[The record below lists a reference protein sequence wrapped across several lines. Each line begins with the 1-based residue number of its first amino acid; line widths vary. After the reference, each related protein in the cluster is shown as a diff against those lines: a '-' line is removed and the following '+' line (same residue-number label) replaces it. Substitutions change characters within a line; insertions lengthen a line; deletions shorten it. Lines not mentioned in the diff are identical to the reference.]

1 MLFSLFVASALALQP
16 AQGAKPEKAPVILSR
31 AVPKDALFLIQIRGL
46 DSLRA
51 DFEAGAWYGFYQDE
65 EMKGL
70 RGWLAKE
77 IAEKE
82 GDKKEGALDV
92 DPWAVVQSLH
102 GSIAMFGVAQPTKKE
117 PSFGILID
125 PGEPRAPFDAVLAKV
140 TDHWKKTRTAAAE
153 DYSGVAMQLFEKK
166 PGAESDSSES
176 DKMQHSALFDVAGT
190 TCIFVADSR
199 EELVAIAHGVVDRIR
214 GKDSAG
220 GIEGSALLT
229 EARASAAK
237 TGRIEAFGDLSKV
250 VQTAHAEAAKDEK
263 SAKVVEALGV
273 DGLRWI
279 YATGDLG
286 KGEAITFDVTAKI
299 PEKGYLH
306 EWAGFLGKVSSE
318 MAGKAPRDSS
328 AITLYQFDVWGLWQ
342 SAWKFFA
349 EIDAAGAE
357 KAKEAMNSGL
367 DQYSAGDLEKDLVA
381 QLDGRFMT
389 FNVAVPASE
398 WTAQFGAA
406 AKGTDK
412 STTGGG
418 LGSATV
424 VGLRDAQVVG
434 EFLDEILKG
443 IGMSEMVKTEEV
455 QGTTVHAFSM
465 GPGIAMQWAFT
476 KSAAIFAQFPTAM
489 REALRMQ
496 TAEKK
501 DSALEKEVFKP
512 LFAAHPDA
520 SVLSLAATPESF
532 KMGLGALK
540 QMSGML
546 AGMSGGADSPLRF
559 LPSPESVDRHFKGTM
574 VSTVSRT
581 GGILHLQFYS
591 R

>member
-1 MLFSLFVASALALQP
+1 MLFSLFLASALALQP
-16 AQGAKPEKAPVILSR
+16 AQGAKPEKAPTVLTR
-31 AVPKDALFLIQIRGL
+31 AVPKDAIFLVHIRGL

-51 DFEAGAWYGFYQDE
+51 DFEAGAWYGFYQDD

-82 GDKKEGALDV
+82 GEKKEGALDL

-102 GSIAMFGVAQPTKKE
+102 GSIAMFGVVKPTKKE
-117 PSFGILID
+117 PSIGILID
-125 PGEPRAPFDAVLAKV
+125 PGEPRAPFDAVVAKI
-140 TDHWKKTRTAAAE
+140 TDHWKKTRTPAAE

-166 PGAESDSSES
+166 AGAEDSASKA
-176 DKMQHSALFDVAGT
+176 DKMEHSALFDVAGT
-190 TCIFVADSR
+190 TCIVVADSR
-199 EELVAIAHGVVDRIR
+199 EELVETAHGLVDRIR

-220 GIEGSALLT
+220 SIESSALFT
-229 EARASAAK
+229 EARASATK
-237 TGRIEAFGDLSKV
+237 TGRFEAFGDFSKV
-250 VQTAHAEAAKDEK
+250 VQTAREEAGKDEK
-263 SAKVVEALGV
+263 SAKVMDALGV
-273 DGLRWI
+273 DGLRWM

-286 KGEAITFDVTAKI
+286 KGEAITLDVTAKI

-306 EWAGFLGKVSSE
+306 DWAGFLGKVARE
-318 MAGKAPRDSS
+318 TAGKAPRDAA
-328 AITLYQFDVWGLWQ
+328 AISLYQFDVWGMWQ

-389 FNVAVPASE
+389 FNVAIPASE

-406 AKGTDK
+406 TKGADK
-412 STTGGG
+412 SGAAG
-418 LGSATV
+418 LGSATL
-424 VGLRDAQVVG
+424 VGLHDAQVVG

-455 QGTTVHAFSM
+455 QGTTVHSFSM

-476 KSAAIFAQFPTAM
+476 KNAAIFAQFPTAM
-489 REALRMQ
+489 HEALRMQ

-501 DSALEKEVFKP
+501 DSALEKEAFKP
-512 LFAAHPDA
+512 LFDAHADA
-520 SVLSLAATPESF
+520 SVLSLAATPETF
-532 KMGLGALK
+532 KMALAAFK

-546 AGMSGGADSPLRF
+546 AGVTGGADSPLRY

-574 VSTVSRT
+574 VSAISRS
-581 GGILHLQFYS
+581 GGVLHVQFYS